1 MKNLKQLLAPTLLAG
16 LMVSAPVWAAVPASV
31 TEKGAIIAAIVP
43 NYPPMDFKD
52 TATNTLTG
60 LDVDL
65 GNALAERL
73 GVKIAWQET
82 AFEQMVSGLTTKR
95 FDIIL
100 SGMTDTAERQK
111 SVIFVDYFTSGPQ
124 LYTLAKRDDIKQLTD
139 LCGKKVGTSRRTT
152 WPAEIAE
159 WSKTH
164 CEANGKP
171 AIEVIGSEGSADAR
185 AQLRQGRL
193 DAAMQGSETI
203 PYLMSLEKDTYKPI
217 GVAISK
223 QFTGLG
229 VSKAQPE
236 LADAV
241 VVGLQAMVDDGTYS
255 KILQKWGL
263 EAGAVAK
270 IEMNKGQ

>member
-1 MKNLKQLLAPTLLAG
+1 MKKMILPTLLAG
-16 LMVSAPVWAAVPASV
+16 LMVSASALAAVPTSLK
-31 TEKGAIIAAIVP
+31 EKGEITAAIVP

-73 GVKIAWQET
+73 GVKISWQET
-82 AFEQMVSGLTTKR
+82 AFEQMVSGLVTKR

-111 SVIFVDYFTSGPQ
+111 SVTFIDYFTSGPQ
-124 LYTLAKRDDIKQLTD
+124 LYTLTKNTELNQLTD

-152 WPAEIAE
+152 WPAEIAA
-159 WSKTH
+159 WSKEN
-164 CEANGKP
+164 CEAAGKP
-171 AIEVIGSEGSADAR
+171 AIIVTGSEGSADAR

-203 PYLMSLEKDTYKPI
+203 PYLMLQEKDTYKPI
-217 GVAISK
+217 GQPISK

-229 VSKAQPE
+229 VNKSNPE
-236 LADAV
+236 LVKAIAEAM
-241 VVGLQAMVDDGTYS
+241 QAMVDDGTYG
-255 KILQKWGL
+255 KILKKWDL
-263 EAGAVAK
+263 EQGAVTR
-270 IEMNKGQ
+270 IEMNQGK

>member
-1 MKNLKQLLAPTLLAG
+1 MKKMILPTLFAG
-16 LMVSAPVWAAVPASV
+16 LMASASVFAAVPAGIKD
-31 TEKGAIIAAIVP
+31 KGEITAAIVP

-52 TATNTLTG
+52 TASNTLTG

-73 GVKIAWQET
+73 GVKISWQET
-82 AFEQMVSGLTTKR
+82 AFEQMVSGLVTKR

-111 SVIFVDYFTSGPQ
+111 SVTFVDYFTSGPQ
-124 LYTLAKRDDIKQLTD
+124 LYTLTKNTELNQPID

-159 WSKTH
+159 WSKQN
-164 CEANGKP
+164 CEAAGKP
-171 AIEVIGSEGSADAR
+171 AIIVTGSEGSADAR

-203 PYLMSLEKDTYKPI
+203 PYLMAQEKDTYKPI
-217 GVAISK
+217 GLAISK

-229 VSKAQPE
+229 VSKSNPE
-236 LADAV
+236 LAKAIAEAM
-241 VVGLQAMVDDGTYS
+241 QAMVDDGTYG
-255 KILQKWGL
+255 KILKKWNL
-263 EAGAVAK
+263 EQGAVAK
-270 IEMNKGQ
+270 IGMDQGQ

>member
-1 MKNLKQLLAPTLLAG
+1 MKKILIPSFLAG
-16 LMVSAPVWAAVPASV
+16 LMASASVFAALPASLK
-31 TEKGAIIAAIVP
+31 EKGEITAAIVP

-52 TATNTLTG
+52 TSTNTLTG

-73 GVKIAWQET
+73 GVKIKWQET
-82 AFEQMVSGLTTKR
+82 AFEQMVSGLVTKR

-100 SGMTDTAERQK
+100 SGMTDTVERQK
-111 SVIFVDYFTSGPQ
+111 SVTFIDYFASGPQ
-124 LYTLAKRDDIKQLTD
+124 LYTLTKNADLNEPAD

-152 WPAEIAE
+152 WPAEIAA
-159 WSKTH
+159 WSKEN

-171 AIEVIGSEGSADAR
+171 AIIVSGSEGSADAR

-203 PYLMSLEKDTYKPI
+203 PYLMSQEKDTYKPL
-217 GVAISK
+217 GLAISK

-229 VSKAQPE
+229 VSKSNPE
-236 LADAV
+236 LAAAIAEAM
-241 VVGLQAMVDDGTYS
+241 QAMVDDGTYG
-255 KILQKWGL
+255 KILKKWEL
-263 EAGAVAK
+263 EQGAVTK
-270 IEMNKGQ
+270 VGMNQGH

>member
-1 MKNLKQLLAPTLLAG
+1 MKKLIVPTLIAG
-16 LMVSAPVWAAVPASV
+16 LMSCASAFAALPASI
-31 TEKGAIIAAIVP
+31 TEKGEITAAIVP

-73 GVKIAWQET
+73 GVKIKWQET
-82 AFEQMVSGLTTKR
+82 AFEQMVSGLVTKR

-111 SVIFVDYFTSGPQ
+111 SVTFIDYFTSGPQ
-124 LYTLAKRDDIKQLTD
+124 LYTLTKNTELNQLTD

-152 WPAEIAE
+152 WPAEIAA
-159 WSKTH
+159 WSKQN
-164 CEANGKP
+164 CEAAGKP
-171 AIEVIGSEGSADAR
+171 AIIVTGSEGSADAR

-203 PYLMSLEKDTYKPI
+203 PYLMSQEKDTYKPV
-217 GVAISK
+217 GLAISR
-223 QFTGLG
+223 QFSGLG
-229 VSKAQPE
+229 VSKSNPE
-236 LADAV
+236 LAAAIQQAM
-241 VVGLQAMVDDGTYS
+241 QAMVDDGTYG
-255 KILQKWGL
+255 KILKKWNL
-263 EAGAVAK
+263 EQGAVTTVG
-270 IEMNKGQ
+270 MNQGQ

>member
-1 MKNLKQLLAPTLLAG
+1 MEKLILPTLLVG
-16 LMVSAPVWAAVPASV
+16 VMFCISVFAAVPSSV
-31 TEKGAIIAAIVP
+31 TENGEITAAIVP

-52 TATNTLTG
+52 PTTKALTG
-60 LDVDL
+60 VDVDL

-73 GVKIAWQET
+73 GVNIRWQET
-82 AFEQMVSGLTTKR
+82 AFEQMASGLVTKR

-111 SVIFVDYFTSGPQ
+111 TVTFIDYLISGPQ
-124 LYTLAKRDDIKQLTD
+124 LYTLTKNTGLNELTD

-152 WPAEIAE
+152 WPSEIAA

-164 CEANGKP
+164 CQAAGKP

-203 PYLMSLEKDTYKPI
+203 AYLMSQEKDTYKPI
-217 GVAISK
+217 GLAISK

-229 VSKAQPE
+229 VSKSNPE
-236 LADAV
+236 LAAAIAQA
-241 VVGLQAMVDDGTYS
+241 LQSMVDDGTYGTLL
-255 KILQKWGL
+255 KKWDL
-263 EAGAVAK
+263 EHGAVTRV
-270 IEMNKGQ
+270 ETNQGQ